1 MSEQNLNN
9 LAIAGKLRTM
19 EEAYTKQHEEN
30 GKKVS
35 ETFYR
40 LVIDTPRYS
49 DHIDSVPVIC
59 SEKLL
64 FRLDIK
70 VGKYVGIS
78 GKIRTEHRQDKE
90 NPKKS
95 HLFIYGYAEDVL
107 ILSEEDYKFLD
118 NERNMF
124 EAEGYVCKKPVFRQT
139 ISKRL
144 ITDLLIAVNGRTR
157 SNYIPCIA
165 WGSNAKMASR
175 LAVGDKIYLSG
186 RFQSRNYTKKN
197 GDSYEQHTAYEVSI
211 KELRVLPSAKEAS
224 SSSEE
229 MA

>member
-40 LVIDTPRYS
+40 LLIDTPRYS
-49 DHIDSVPVIC
+49 DHIDSIPVIC

-64 FRLDIK
+64 FRLDIS

-78 GKIRTEHRQDKE
+78 GAIHTEHIPDE
-90 NPKKS
+90 DDPKKS
-95 HLFIYGYAEDVL
+95 HLLIYGYASDVL
-107 ILSEEDYKFLD
+107 VLSEEDYKFLD

-124 EAEGYVCKKPVFRQT
+124 EAEGYICKKPVFRQT
-139 ISKRL
+139 MSKRL
-144 ITDLLIAVNGRTR
+144 ITDLLIAVNGRVR

-175 LAVGDKIYLSG
+175 LAVGDKIYLTG
-186 RFQSRNYTKKN
+186 RFQSRNYTKKTKN
-197 GDSYEQHTAYEVSI
+197 SIEQRTAYEVSI
-211 KELRVLPSAKEAS
+211 KDFRVLPPAEEAS
-224 SSSEE
+224 APSEE
-229 MA
+229 EA